1 MSTIIPAGTPI
12 WANATGHGFYGGN
25 TEKQDYLN
33 QGPIDPLTDIAANE
47 WCRSAE
53 DLAGTARTADFAVIQ
68 YTNNDGS
75 PAAPTINTAKLMTGV
90 NLAGYAGDA
99 APAGFPSAARNG
111 TGDVTF
117 TFASTY
123 TDAYGVSQALTIRG
137 AQVTVNTTTIGYDA
151 TASWSGQ
158 TVTVK
163 VTDAAGVAVADQ
175 DVSLRV
181 DS

>member
-1 MSTIIPAGTPI
+1 MAIVPAGLPVWSNTSSH
-12 WANATGHGFYGGN
+12 TYYGGN

-33 QGPIDPLTDIAANE
+33 QGPIDALTDIAANE
-47 WCRSAE
+47 WVRAAE
-53 DLAGTARTADFAVIQ
+53 DLAATARTADFAVIQ

-75 PAAPTINTAKLMTGV
+75 PAAPTINTAKLMTGE

-123 TDAYGVSQALTIRG
+123 TDAYGVTQALTIRG
-137 AQVTVNTTTIGYDA
+137 AQATVNTTTIGHDA

-163 VTDAAGVAVADQ
+163 VTNAAGTAVADQ
-175 DVSLRV
+175 DVTLEIKP
-181 DS
+181 